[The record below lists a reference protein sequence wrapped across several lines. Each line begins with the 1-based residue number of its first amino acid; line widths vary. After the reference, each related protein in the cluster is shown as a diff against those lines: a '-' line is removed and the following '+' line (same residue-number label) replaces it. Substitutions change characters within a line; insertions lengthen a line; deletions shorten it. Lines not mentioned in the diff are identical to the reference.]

1 MKVIELEFDDNVSIL
16 EIKKE
21 MDYYRSIGE
30 VVCTKINGE
39 MVYSNDEK
47 YVDIMFRLS
56 LGLSEDGYQEYFE
69 NIRKRKEL
77 EDKRNR
83 IITLENMP
91 FSRFYYGFFV
101 SNIKGVGKIDEFN
114 EWLFFDYDNRINI
127 LRLASSIYMA
137 LNGNDLIQ
145 IYKNV
150 EDILRHDEILTDYN
164 YHSNLEKA
172 LYLIKH
178 YTDKGSVVDLVFF
191 KGITESYLLKV
202 EEEHNQLRE
211 EFERKYKR

>member
-1 MKVIELEFDDNVSIL
+1 MKVIELEFDKDTSIT

-30 VVCTKINGE
+30 VVCTRINGE
-39 MVYSNDEK
+39 MVYSNDEN
-47 YVDIMFRLS
+47 YVGIMFRLS
-56 LGLSEDGYQEYFE
+56 LGLTEEEYQDYFE

-77 EDKRNR
+77 EEKRNK
-83 IITLENMP
+83 IITLESMP
-91 FSRFYYGFFV
+91 YSRFYYGIFV
-101 SNIKGVGKIDEFN
+101 SNIKGAGKIDEFN

-127 LRLASSIYMA
+127 LRLASSIYLA
-137 LNGNDLIQ
+137 LDGNDLMQ
-145 IYKNV
+145 VYKNI
-150 EDILRHDEILTDYN
+150 EDILRHDNITDYN
-164 YHSNLEKA
+164 YHINLEKA

-202 EEEHNQLRE
+202 DEEYNQLKD
-211 EFERKYKR
+211 EFERKYKK